1 MEEKEE
7 NLCFFLII
15 HFFFLNF
22 RERLDKPFNDKL
34 PHLYRLTVKPD
45 NTFTIQLDHKVIKE
59 GSLLQDFEPAV
70 NPPHEIDDP
79 NDVKPEDWDEREK
92 VKYLM

>member
-1 MEEKEE
+1 MEE
-7 NLCFFLII
+7 NL
-15 HFFFLNF
+15 FFFSLFTFHSHF

>member
-1 MEEKEE
+1 ME
-7 NLCFFLII
+7 LIFI
-15 HFFFLNF
+15 YF

-45 NTFTIQLDHKVIKE
+45 NTFTIHLDHKVIKA
-59 GSLLQDFEPAV
+59 GSLLKDFEPPV

-79 NDVKPEDWDEREK
+79 EDVKPDDWDEREK
-92 VKYLM
+92 VIYSINMIHI